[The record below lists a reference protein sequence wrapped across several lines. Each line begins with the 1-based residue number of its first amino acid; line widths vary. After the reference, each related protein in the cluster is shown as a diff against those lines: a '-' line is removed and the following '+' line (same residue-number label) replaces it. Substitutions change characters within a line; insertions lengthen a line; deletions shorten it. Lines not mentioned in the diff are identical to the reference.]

1 MIERY
6 MSKPTYVDVLKYIDD
21 ERDSVFAFANG
32 KAEFIIP
39 VNTKQLTLY
48 VHTDLGPK
56 KCNPNDYI
64 VKDTEGNLI
73 VLTEEQLEGL
83 FLKVKKTESKL
94 I

>member
-6 MSKPTYVDVLKYIDD
+6 MSKPAYVDVLKYVDD

-48 VHTDLGPK
+48 VHTDMGPK

-64 VKDTEGNLI
+64 VKDTEGTLS

>member
-6 MSKPTYVDVLKYIDD
+6 MTKPAYVDVLKYIDD
-21 ERDSVFAFANG
+21 ERDSVFEFTAG

-39 VNTKQLTLY
+39 ANTKQLTLY

-56 KCNPNDYI
+56 KCNPDEYI
-64 VKDTEGNLI
+64 VKDTEGYLSVI
-73 VLTEEQLEGL
+73 TEEQLENS

>member
-1 MIERY
+1 MAERY
-6 MSKPTYVDVLKYIDD
+6 MSKPAYVDVLKYIDD
-21 ERDSVFAFANG
+21 DRDSVFGFTAG

-56 KCNPNDYI
+56 KCNPDDYI
-64 VKDTEGNLI
+64 IKDNEGVLS
-73 VLTEEQLEGL
+73 VLTEEQLENS

-94 I
+94 L

>member
-1 MIERY
+1 MAERY

-21 ERDSVFAFANG
+21 DRDSVFGFTAG

-56 KCNPNDYI
+56 KCNPDDYI
-64 VKDTEGNLI
+64 IKDNEGVLS
-73 VLTEEQLEGL
+73 VLTEEQLENS
-83 FLKVKKTESKL
+83 FLKVKKTENKL
-94 I
+94 L

>member
-6 MSKPTYVDVLKYIDD
+6 MTKPAYVDVLKYVDD
-21 ERDSVFAFANG
+21 NRNFVFEFTNG
-32 KAEFIIP
+32 KAEFIMP
-39 VNTKQLTLY
+39 ANTKQLTLY

-56 KCNPNDYI
+56 RCNPDEYI
-64 VKDTEGNLI
+64 VKDTEGNLSVI
-73 VLTEEQLEGL
+73 TEEQLENS